1 MTSYD
6 LASIICRPHGKE
18 YNKKGRT
25 LISNLK
31 NNRILSEQI
40 TAGEAGSHLG
50 IPPRLHFKVTSP
62 PNSGFRRNFYT
73 ERKFDTRFLGQFFA
87 KNIELGGRDLK
98 PLVPDIT

>member
-6 LASIICRPHGKE
+6 LASIVYRPHGKE

-40 TAGEAGSHLG
+40 TAGEAGPHLS
-50 IPPRLHFKVTSP
+50 IPPRLHFKP
-62 PNSGFRRNFYT
+62 P
-73 ERKFDTRFLGQFFA
+73 
-87 KNIELGGRDLK
+87 
-98 PLVPDIT
+98 VPDST